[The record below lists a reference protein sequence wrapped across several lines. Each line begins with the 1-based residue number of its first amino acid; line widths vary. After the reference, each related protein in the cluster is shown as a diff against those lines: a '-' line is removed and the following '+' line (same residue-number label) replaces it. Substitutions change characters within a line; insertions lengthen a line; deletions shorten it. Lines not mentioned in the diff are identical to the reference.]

1 MEHHGYAALHVQRAP
16 APKYS
21 VNNVATERRLLP
33 TGRTARRH
41 IDVALEQ

>member
-1 MEHHGYAALHVQRAP
+1 MENRGYAALHVQRAP
-16 APKYS
+16 VPKYA

-33 TGRTARRH
+33 TGRIGRRH